1 MNPKRALPGVVLLL
15 LAAAVAAAARES
27 ADQFV
32 ARINRALMAEDAELQ
47 TAAWVQ
53 ETYITGDTE
62 LLTAKADERKL
73 GAFSAAIK
81 EAEQYAHA
89 PQSEASRRA
98 LLLLKLHEDAPAPAD
113 PAARAELAQLAAK
126 LESMYGAGRYCPPGS
141 ADPAACKNID
151 QLTQTMAK
159 SRDYDELTEAWRE
172 WHTISPPMRALYA
185 RFVALANQGA
195 RDTGYADVGAVWR
208 SGYDM
213 PPDQFTAVAARLYGQ
228 VEPLYRAL
236 HCYVRSRLA
245 EHYGAARVPAGQPIP
260 AQLLGNM
267 WAQQWNNINE
277 LVVPY
282 PQVAGP
288 PVDQALQSQHYDP
301 PRMFRSAE
309 SFYTSLG
316 FAPLPETFWQRS
328 MMTRPRDREVVC
340 HASAWHLD
348 FKSDVRIKM
357 CTTPTYEDLQTI
369 YHEMG
374 HVYYFL
380 SYQQQPYLFENGAN
394 DGFHEAIG
402 DTVTLSM
409 TPGYLAQVGLVPA
422 SAESDQARINRQMQ
436 LALDKIA
443 FLPFGK
449 LIDEW
454 RWRVFSG
461 EIKPADY
468 NKSWWAMRRRY
479 QGVSAP
485 LPRSESDFDP
495 GAKYHVPGNTPY
507 TRYFLSF
514 ILQFQFHRALC
525 QAAGNTGPLD
535 QCSVYGNP
543 AAGARF
549 RAMLAAGQSRP
560 WQETLEKLTGS
571 RDIDASAI
579 TDYFA
584 PLMAWLNQKSQG
596 QTCGWEP

>member
-1 MNPKRALPGVVLLL
+1 MNPKHTLPGLIL
-15 LAAAVAAAARES
+15 LALAAESAAAPPES

-32 ARINRALMAEDAELQ
+32 ARINRELMAADIEAQ
-47 TAAWVQ
+47 TAGWIEA
-53 ETYITGDTE
+53 TYITGDTE
-62 LLTAKADERKL
+62 NLSAKAEERKFA
-73 GAFSAAIK
+73 AFSAAL
-81 EAEQYAHA
+81 EQAKRYAHE
-89 PQSEASRRA
+89 PQSEDSRRA
-98 LLLLKLHEDAPAPAD
+98 ILLLKLHEETPAPAD
-113 PAARAELAQLAAK
+113 PAARAELARLDAK
-126 LESMYGAGRYCPPGS
+126 LEGMYGSGHYCPPGS
-141 ADPAACKNID
+141 SDPAACKNID
-151 QLTQTMAK
+151 QLSHTLAT

-172 WHTISPPMRALYA
+172 WHTISPPMRADYT
-185 RFVALANQGA
+185 RFVELANQAA
-195 RDTGYADVGAVWR
+195 RDSGFADLGAMWR

-213 PPDQFTAVAARLYGQ
+213 PPDQFQALAARLYGQ
-228 VEPLYRAL
+228 VEPLYKAL

-245 EHYGAARVPAGQPIP
+245 ARYGAAKVPERQPIP

-267 WAQQWNNINE
+267 WAQQWNNIAD

-282 PQVAGP
+282 PEVAGP
-288 PVDQALQSQHYDP
+288 PVDRALESQHYDA

-309 SFYTSLG
+309 TFYTSLG
-316 FAPLPETFWQRS
+316 FPSLPDTFWQRS

-340 HASAWHLD
+340 HPSAWHID

-357 CTTPTYEDLQTI
+357 CTEPTYEDLKTI

-374 HVYYFL
+374 HTYYDL
-380 SYQQQPYLFENGAN
+380 SYQHQPYLFESGAN

-409 TPGYLAQVGLVPA
+409 TPGYLAQVGLIA
-422 SAESDQARINRQMQ
+422 AGAESDQARINRQMQ
-436 LALDKIA
+436 LALEKIA

-461 EIKPADY
+461 EIKPANY
-468 NKSWWAMRRRY
+468 NQSWWAMKRRY
-479 QGVSAP
+479 QGVSPP

-495 GAKYHVPGNTPY
+495 GAKYHVPANTPY

-525 QAAGNTGPLD
+525 QAAGYSGPLD
-535 QCSVYGNP
+535 QCSVYGNKE
-543 AAGARF
+543 AGARF

-560 WQETLEKLTGS
+560 WQETLQKLTGT

-584 PLMAWLNQKSQG
+584 PLMAWLNQKNQG
-596 QTCGWEP
+596 QSCGWEP